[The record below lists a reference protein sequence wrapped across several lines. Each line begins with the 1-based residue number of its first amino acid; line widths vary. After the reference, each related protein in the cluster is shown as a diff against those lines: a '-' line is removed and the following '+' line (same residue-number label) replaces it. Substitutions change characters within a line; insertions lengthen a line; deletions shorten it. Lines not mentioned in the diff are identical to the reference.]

1 MAILIAV
8 ALVLLSIGV
17 VLYPFLKP
25 RVAFLQPS
33 PPANADDDLP
43 ELEAIYE
50 SIRILQL
57 EHQLGNIA
65 EGLFREQLD
74 GYRVQAAMVLRR
86 RTEDGS
92 TPDGSMENREPG
104 ADWAL
109 EQEIKMAGASLIA
122 DGDGSISCPNCN
134 VKLDAALTR
143 CPECSIDLGL
153 PTPPGP

>member
-1 MAILIAV
+1 MAILIAA
-8 ALVLLSIGV
+8 ALVLLSVGV

-33 PPANADDDLP
+33 PPAHTDDDLP
-43 ELEAIYE
+43 ELEAIYD

-57 EHQLGNIA
+57 EHQLGNTA

-86 RTEDGS
+86 RTEDRS
-92 TPDGSMENREPG
+92 TDDRATG

-122 DGDGSISCPNCN
+122 DGDGSVSCPNCN
-134 VKLDAALTR
+134 VKLDGVLTQ
-143 CPECSIDLGL
+143 CPQCSANLGL
-153 PTPPGP
+153 PTPPDP